1 MPCLIASARTVL
13 TLPRRAAS
21 WVCESRRMDAIA
33 LASS

>member
-1 MPCLIASARTVL
+1 MPSLMASLHTVF

-33 LASS
+33 LASF